1 MAGVHDWGGDLHNR
15 RVDCCIFRLNFQGEL
30 IYKSVNSKDRRWCYV
45 CGVHTDKRILVRE
58 CYCLWGWCA
67 YYVIRM
73 PYACVHPLWWLLWW
87 YSVVCATMI
96 VGLTACKIAG
106 KNMSK
111 AMGTASAWEL
121 NRVRWVYRTA
131 GDRAGWQERIEI
143 KTWEQWVCRW
153 YHSTRWDSTCN
164 ILTSV
169 MQDQFIN

>member
-45 CGVHTDKRILVRE
+45 CSVHTDKRILVRE

-96 VGLTACKIAG
+96 VDLTACKMAG

-131 GDRAGWQERIEI
+131 GDRAGCLLQIFLVHYDDCYDI
-143 KTWEQWVCRW
+143 MLA
-153 YHSTRWDSTCN
+153 TCD
-164 ILTSV
+164 IDYGHDC
-169 MQDQFIN
+169 MQDGRNE